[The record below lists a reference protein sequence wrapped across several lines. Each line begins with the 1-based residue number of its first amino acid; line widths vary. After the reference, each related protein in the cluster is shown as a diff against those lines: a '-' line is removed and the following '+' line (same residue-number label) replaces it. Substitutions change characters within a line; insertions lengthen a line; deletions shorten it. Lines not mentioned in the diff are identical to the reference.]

1 MRMSSNINVTTQVL
15 EQNAMLS
22 ALEKNLAMIEFN
34 LEREVIWVNENF
46 ANTIGYRAKEM
57 IGMDHKHFC
66 TVEFQNSI
74 QYQELWNNLR
84 KGKRFQEKIQ
94 RVSKRGNLLW
104 LEATYI
110 PVLNKDGDVEAVLK
124 IVTDVTER
132 EGTAIET
139 ISKLK
144 DMPTTLVTFVLDNSI
159 EKQEAVKALENQIKQ
174 IEKTSRLIKN
184 ISSQTNLLA
193 LNAAIEAARAGEF
206 GRGFNVVAQEVRKLS
221 NNADQA
227 IKEVDAN
234 IQHINK
240 ELLRVSEITEHL
252 QKIVEGAK
260 RQFDETIKDLEDM

>member
-1 MRMSSNINVTTQVL
+1 MSSNINVTTQVL
-15 EQNAMLS
+15 EQNAVLS

-46 ANTIGYRAKEM
+46 AETVGYRVKEM
-57 IGMDHKHFC
+57 IGMDHKRFC

-74 QYQELWNNLR
+74 QYHELWNNLR

-94 RVSKRGNLLW
+94 KVSKRGNLLW

-110 PVLNKDGDVEAVLK
+110 PVLNIDGDVEAVLK

-132 EGTAIET
+132 ESTAVET

-144 DMPTTLVTFVLDNSI
+144 DMPTKLVTFVLDNSI

-234 IQHINK
+234 IQNINK
-240 ELLRVSEITEHL
+240 ELLKVSEITEHL